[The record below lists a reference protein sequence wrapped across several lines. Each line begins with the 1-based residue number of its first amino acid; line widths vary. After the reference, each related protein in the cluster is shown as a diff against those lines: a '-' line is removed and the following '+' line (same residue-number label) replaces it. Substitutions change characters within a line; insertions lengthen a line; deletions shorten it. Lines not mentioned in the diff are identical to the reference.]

1 VTNKPQILLSH
12 EHHNDQLVVCIRF
25 KFDQQI
31 INRLK
36 DIIPVAWSASKKYWY
51 VPHTDFKL
59 SLFFEQFR
67 ELAYIDYSALKSTGD
82 SQQAPETKH
91 SPHYDHRQQIKVPEE
106 YLEKLEQKRY
116 SKSTIKS
123 YTAYFKDYM
132 HYFSDRDLKRI
143 EKDEVN
149 GYILHLIRSK
159 KISESQQNQRINAIK
174 FYYEKVLG
182 LNREFYDIE
191 RPRQKRV
198 LPSVLSEFEIIRILD
213 ATENIKHKAL
223 IATIYS
229 AGLRR
234 SELIGLRKED
244 VDFDKRIIYIRG
256 AKGRKD
262 RISILSEATA
272 ILLETYMKS
281 YSPNYWMFEGS
292 DRKQYSAWS
301 INRVVNEV
309 AAKARINK
317 RVTPHMLR
325 HSFATHLLEQ
335 GVDIRYIQTLLGHES
350 SITTDIY
357 THVSKKSL
365 ANIRSPLDRI
375 IDNNK
380 LNYNNIK

>member
-1 VTNKPQILLSH
+1 MLSN
-12 EHHNDQLVVCIRF
+12 EYHNGQPVIGIRF
-25 KFDQQI
+25 AYDQQI

-36 DIIPVAWSASKKYWY
+36 EATTATWSSSKRCWY
-51 VPHTDFKL
+51 IQQTDFKL
-59 SLFFEQFR
+59 SHFFEQFKV
-67 ELAYIDYSALKSTGD
+67 LAYIDYSALKSNVD
-82 SQQAPETKH
+82 SQQTPEPKQTTKNV
-91 SPHYDHRQQIKVPEE
+91 HRQQIKVPDG

-123 YTAYFKDYM
+123 YTAYFKDFM
-132 HYFSDRDLKRI
+132 HHFSDRDLGSI
-143 EKDEVN
+143 VKDEIN
-149 GYILHLIRSK
+149 GYILYLIRNQ
-159 KISESQQNQRINAIK
+159 KISESQQNQRVNAIK

-191 RPRQKRV
+191 RPRQKRE
-198 LPSVLSEFEIIRILD
+198 LPRVLSEAEIVRILD
-213 ATENIKHKAL
+213 ATENLKHKAL

-244 VDFDKRIIYIRG
+244 VDFDRRIIYIRG

-272 ILLETYMKS
+272 ILLESYMKS

-292 DRKQYSAWS
+292 GRKQYSGVS
-301 INRVVNEV
+301 ISRVVKSG
-309 AAKARINK
+309 AAKAGINK

-335 GVDIRYIQTLLGHES
+335 GVDIRYIQTFLGHES

-365 ANIRSPLDRI
+365 ANIKSTLDRI
-375 IDNNK
+375 IDDNK
-380 LNYNNIK
+380 LNYNNLK

>member
-1 VTNKPQILLSH
+1 MLSY
-12 EHHNDQLVVCIRF
+12 ETHNNQKVVSIRVRYNQL
-25 KFDQQI
+25 I
-31 INRLK
+31 IDRLK
-36 DIIPVAWSASKKYWY
+36 SVTSTRWSASMNCWY
-51 VPHTDFKL
+51 ITEDEFKL
-59 SLFFEQFR
+59 NLFFEQFR
-67 ELAYIDYSALKSTGD
+67 DIAYIDYSALKNT
-82 SQQAPETKH
+82 QNNQPIPEPKH
-91 SPHYDHRQQIKVPEE
+91 SPHYDHRQQIKVPDE
-106 YLEKLEQKRY
+106 YVEKLEQKRY

-123 YTAYFKDYM
+123 YTAYFKDFM
-132 HYFSDRDLKRI
+132 HYFPDRDLDSI

-149 GYILHLIRSK
+149 GYILYLIRSK

-182 LNREFYDIE
+182 LNREVYDIE
-191 RPRQKRV
+191 RPRQKRE
-198 LPSVLSEFEIIRILD
+198 LPRVLSEAEIVRILD

-272 ILLETYMKS
+272 ILLEAYMKS
-281 YSPNYWMFEGS
+281 FSPNYWMFEGS
-292 DRKQYSAWS
+292 DRKQYSGVS
-301 INRVVNEV
+301 ISRVVKAG
-309 AAKARINK
+309 AAKAGISK

-365 ANIRSPLDRI
+365 ANIKSPLDRI
-375 IDNNK
+375 IDDNK
-380 LNYNNIK
+380 LNYNNLK